1 MRELLED
8 KSYRY
13 ITLKVLRDFNV
24 ESNLQYA
31 SSKYIVRELFIL
43 SLVGSAK
50 VPMLLLRVR
59 EPGKKGDKETSLHA
73 RLLYMW

>member
-43 SLVGSAK
+43 SLVG
-50 VPMLLLRVR
+50 
-59 EPGKKGDKETSLHA
+59 
-73 RLLYMW
+73 